1 MVTIR
6 LARFGRK
13 KGPFYRVVV
22 LDSSKKTAGAN
33 IEVLGYWNPT
43 KKDFKI
49 EKTKFD
55 SWVKKGAQ
63 VSPAVTKLIGTK

>member
-22 LDSSKKTAGAN
+22 LDSRKKTNGAN
-33 IEVLGYWNPT
+33 IEVLGFWNPA
-43 KKDFKI
+43 KDEVKI
-49 EKTKFD
+49 EKSKLEA
-55 SWVKKGAQ
+55 WVKKGAQ
-63 VSPAVTKLIGTK
+63 VSPAVTKLLSK

>member
-13 KGPFYRVVV
+13 KGPFYRIVA

-33 IEVLGYWNPT
+33 LEVLGFWNPI
-43 KKDFKI
+43 KKDLKLD
-49 EKTKFD
+49 KKKVSD
-55 SWVKKGAQ
+55 WVKKGAQ
-63 VSPAVTKLIGTK
+63 VSAAVTKLLAK